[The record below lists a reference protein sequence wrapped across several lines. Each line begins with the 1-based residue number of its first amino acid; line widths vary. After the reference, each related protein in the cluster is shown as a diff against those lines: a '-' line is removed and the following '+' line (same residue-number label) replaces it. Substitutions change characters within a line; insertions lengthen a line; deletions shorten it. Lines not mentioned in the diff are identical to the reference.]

1 VEIGV
6 VKRKDC
12 KIGAKD
18 WSLRGVL
25 LLYGLF
31 APHAGR
37 FEVLGGKESPWRTHA
52 KNLPQTLKNY
62 DKN

>member
-1 VEIGV
+1 MEIGV

-12 KIGAKD
+12 KIAAKNR
-18 WSLRGVL
+18 SLGWVL
-25 LLYGLF
+25 LLSGLF
-31 APHAGR
+31 AAHMGR
-37 FEVLGGKESPWRTHA
+37 FDALCGKESPRRTHA